1 MNDSSANNM
10 QNNNLAECDYLTGL
24 SNRRGL
30 YDYYI
35 NLNQETI
42 IHAMFLDI
50 DNFKRVND
58 IYGHSMGDRLL
69 ICVSRLIQK
78 HANGFTSRIGGDE
91 YVVLLDGA
99 MTQEE
104 VEEIAKNMLQSM
116 QSIDFRKDIL
126 SLISLSIGIVM
137 EQPVSQTLDDV
148 LAKCDAAMYQAKY
161 DGKNRYT
168 IYKSYDKTLEINRSI
183 ELEMEEALNN
193 GEFIV
198 YLQPKMNMISSELY
212 GAEALSRWN
221 HPIDGIRLPEVY
233 IPLFEKNGFISKLD
247 MYVYEEAC
255 KIKAGWKGMKQEHI
269 PISINMSRLHLY
281 NNEFPET
288 LESIAKKYDIPT
300 NELELEITEKTFL
313 KDSSELIKMIDL
325 LQKKG
330 FMISIDNFGSGF
342 SSLNLLKDLKV
353 NSIKI
358 DREFL
363 TESSCKEKGKKVL
376 RNIIAMFRDLKMD
389 VIASGI
395 ETKNQIDFITR
406 CGCQIGQG
414 FYYAEPLP
422 LDEFIHFS
430 NEYLSDFSH
439 NITFR
444 LNGDWKSLDGKQ
456 EAWPRGE
463 GFTFRDG
470 IFKGTKALH
479 FPGGPTETNILELPC
494 ECIINDSF
502 TISLWVRPEVL
513 HQWTAAIYVKY
524 ETGFCGIIP
533 YAWEGHSDFRI
544 RDSKE
549 VTGWYDLSGQ
559 PLYENIWWHY
569 VATYNARTETAIAF
583 INGDPVFILEKVPT
597 NRYVKR
603 ITLGGDVFQP
613 SLIGDICEIVIYNE
627 AKDFNFVYD
636 LHQSYVT
643 REDFIGFPVEANPL

>member
-1 MNDSSANNM
+1 MNNSSANNM
-10 QNNNLAECDYLTGL
+10 ENKILAERDYLTGL
-24 SNRRGL
+24 SSRHGL
-30 YDYYI
+30 YDYYN

-58 IYGHSMGDRLL
+58 IYGHSMGDKLL
-69 ICVSRLIQK
+69 ICVGQLIQTRT
-78 HANGFTSRIGGDE
+78 NGFTARIGGDE
-91 YVVLLDGA
+91 YVALLDGA

-104 VEEIAKNMLQSM
+104 VEGIARNMLDSL

-126 SLISLSIGIVM
+126 SLISLSIGIIM
-137 EQPVSQTLDDV
+137 EQPVSQMLDDV
-148 LAKCDAAMYQAKY
+148 LTKCDAAMYQAKY

-168 IYKSYDKTLEINRSI
+168 IYKSYDKTLEISRSI

-193 GEFIV
+193 DEFIV

-221 HPIDGIRLPEVY
+221 HPIDGIRMPEVY

-247 MYVYEEAC
+247 MYVYEEVC
-255 KIKAGWKGMKQEHI
+255 KIKAGWKGKKQEHI

-281 NNEFPET
+281 NNNFPDT
-288 LESIAKKYDIPT
+288 LEAIAKKYDIPT

-313 KDSSELIKMIDL
+313 KDSSELIRMIDL
-325 LQKKG
+325 LRKKG

-342 SSLNLLKDLKV
+342 SSLNLLKDLLV

-376 RNIIAMFRDLKMD
+376 RNIIAMFCDLKMN
-389 VIASGI
+389 VIAPGI
-395 ETKNQIDFITR
+395 ETKSQIDFITR

-414 FYYAEPLP
+414 FYYSEPLP
-422 LDEFIHFS
+422 PDEFINFS
-430 NEYLSDFSH
+430 NKCLSNATH

-444 LNGDWKSLDGKQ
+444 LNGDLKSQDGKQ
-456 EAWPRGE
+456 KAWSRGD
-463 GFTFRDG
+463 GFEFREG
-470 IFKGTKALH
+470 IFKGAKALH

-502 TISLWVRPEVL
+502 TISLWIKPEAL
-513 HQWTAAIYVKY
+513 HQWSAAIYVKY

-549 VTGWYDLSGQ
+549 VNGWYDLSGQ
-559 PLYENIWWHY
+559 PLHEDTWWHY
-569 VATYNARTETAIAF
+569 VVTYNAKTETAITF
-583 INGDPVFILEKVPT
+583 INGEVTYILEKVPT

-603 ITLGGDVFQP
+603 ITVGGDVFQP
-613 SLIGDICEIVIYNE
+613 SLIGDMCEIVIYNE
-627 AKDFNFVYD
+627 AKDFNFVKE

-643 REDFIGFPVEANPL
+643 REDFIGFPIEANSL